1 MMKRQE
7 EFTHIGIV
15 WYTEEEWR
23 KMKAISSDS
32 EIFEDSFKE
41 WEEMAIK
48 TIVDMKANGIVG
60 TKVFIKSDEF
70 IVWCKIH
77 SLPKDAASRSKYVTD
92 IMSKRNSN

>member
-1 MMKRQE
+1 MKSKDKL
-7 EFTHIGIV
+7 THVGIV
-15 WYTEEEWR
+15 WYTEEEWS

-32 EIFEDSFKE
+32 EIFDDSFKE

-48 TIVDMKANGIVG
+48 TLTDMKATGIVG
-60 TKVFIKSDEF
+60 TKVLIKADEF

-77 SLPKDAASRSKYVTD
+77 SLQSDASSRSKYVTE